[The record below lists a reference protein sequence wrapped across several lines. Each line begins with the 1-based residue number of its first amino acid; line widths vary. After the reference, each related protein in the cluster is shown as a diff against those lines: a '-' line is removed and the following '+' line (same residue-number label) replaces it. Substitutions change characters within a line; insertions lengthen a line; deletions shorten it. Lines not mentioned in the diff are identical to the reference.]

1 VAEGVTPEEPAV
13 AGEPE
18 AGTDQPVAQPE
29 ANGAPGPD
37 ASAAEPG
44 SSEPE
49 AGGAPEPTGEATPEP
64 TGDATPEPE
73 AGTALEPAAEVPA
86 PELLVATTAAELE
99 KPGAADKPGQLVP
112 YRPQPTAMQPEVGRK
127 FSLAYA
133 VVAAVF
139 VLGLLGTVMAVA
151 GVRPGAPAR
160 WSAFKPSGDRLQK
173 AQSIADYV
181 APGYKLDDQQQMVV
195 VSARDAGVGAQAIQ
209 FVAVPGRDQYD
220 IINGTQTI
228 AYEMCG
234 LGEHCS
240 IASGTP
246 STDRDRLLRREALE
260 IALYTFKYVGGT
272 DAVVV
277 FMPPP
282 PGAATSWA
290 LLFRKQDYGAE
301 LGHPITRTLSE
312 PAPDPSALASSRERD
327 IVEQLTSRT
336 RYAYKVQDVNG
347 APVLVL
353 DVPQT

>member
-1 VAEGVTPEEPAV
+1 VAEGLTPEAPA
-13 AGEPE
+13 AGGEPE
-18 AGTDQPVAQPE
+18 AGAAQARGTTPDPADTPESATDPTAGTP
-29 ANGAPGPD
+29 
-37 ASAAEPG
+37 EPG
-44 SSEPE
+44 ATPEP
-49 AGGAPEPTGEATPEP
+49 ADAPEPTPEP
-64 TGDATPEPE
+64 AEAPLPAPTG
-73 AGTALEPAAEVPA
+73 GTALEPAAEVA
-86 PELLVATTAAELE
+86 TPELVVAE
-99 KPGAADKPGQLVP
+99 KPGELVP
-112 YRPQPTAMQPEVGRK
+112 YRPRPGAIQPEVGRK
-127 FSLAYA
+127 FSLAYGI
-133 VVAAVF
+133 VAAVF
-139 VLGLLGTVMAVA
+139 VFGLLGTMMAVA

-160 WSAFKPSGDRLQK
+160 WSAFKPSGDRLQR

-195 VSARDAGVGAQAIQ
+195 VSARDAGVGSQPIQ
-209 FVAVPGRDQYD
+209 FVAVPGRDQYE

-234 LGEHCS
+234 LGEHCAIS
-240 IASGTP
+240 SGTP

-260 IALYTFKYVGGT
+260 IALYTFKYVGDT

-290 LLFRKQDYGAE
+290 LLFQKQNYRPE
-301 LGHPITRTLSE
+301 LGHPITKTLTE
-312 PAPDPSALASSRERD
+312 PAPDPSALASSSERD

>member
-1 VAEGVTPEEPAV
+1 VAEGLIPDEHTVTG
-13 AGEPE
+13 GEPE
-18 AGTDQPVAQPE
+18 ASG
-29 ANGAPGPD
+29 
-37 ASAAEPG
+37 
-44 SSEPE
+44 
-49 AGGAPEPTGEATPEP
+49 PEPTAPDP
-64 TGDATPEPE
+64 SPEPE
-73 AGTALEPAAEVPA
+73 AAGVPEPTAAPVPEPTAGGALEPAADVPT
-86 PELLVATTAAELE
+86 PELVVAE
-99 KPGAADKPGQLVP
+99 KPGELVP
-112 YRPQPTAMQPEVGRK
+112 YRARPTAIQPEVGRK
-127 FSLAYA
+127 FSLAYG

-139 VLGLLGTVMAVA
+139 MLGLLGTVMAVS

-160 WSAFKPSGDRLQK
+160 WSAFKPSGDRIEK

-195 VSARDAGVGAQAIQ
+195 VSARDAGVGAQQIQ

-234 LGEHCS
+234 LGEHCA

-260 IALYTFKYVGGT
+260 IALYTFKYVGDT

-290 LLFRKQDYGAE
+290 LLFRKQNYGAE
-301 LGHPITRTLSE
+301 LGHPITKTLSE
-312 PAPDPSALASSRERD
+312 PAPDPSALANSSERD
-327 IVEQLTSRT
+327 LVEQLTSKT

>member
-1 VAEGVTPEEPAV
+1 
-13 AGEPE
+13 
-18 AGTDQPVAQPE
+18 
-29 ANGAPGPD
+29 
-37 ASAAEPG
+37 
-44 SSEPE
+44 
-49 AGGAPEPTGEATPEP
+49 
-64 TGDATPEPE
+64 
-73 AGTALEPAAEVPA
+73 
-86 PELLVATTAAELE
+86 
-99 KPGAADKPGQLVP
+99 
-112 YRPQPTAMQPEVGRK
+112 
-127 FSLAYA
+127 
-133 VVAAVF
+133 
-139 VLGLLGTVMAVA
+139 VLGVLGTVMAVA

-160 WSAFKPSGDRLQK
+160 WSAFKPNGDRIQK

-195 VSARDAGVGAQAIQ
+195 VSARDAGVGAQQIQ

-234 LGEHCS
+234 LGEHCA
-240 IASGTP
+240 IASGSP

-260 IALYTFKYVGGT
+260 IALYTFKYVGDT

-301 LGHPITRTLSE
+301 LGHPITKTLTE
-312 PAPDPSALASSRERD
+312 PAPDPTKLATSSERD
-327 IVEQLTSRT
+327 IVEQLTSKT

>member
-1 VAEGVTPEEPAV
+1 VAEGLTPDAPA
-13 AGEPE
+13 AGSDPE
-18 AGTDQPVAQPE
+18 AGAVQPGTTPE
-29 ANGAPGPD
+29 PADAP
-37 ASAAEPG
+37 EP
-44 SSEPE
+44 SD
-49 AGGAPEPTGEATPEP
+49 APEPTSDPGQLPEP
-64 TGDATPEPE
+64 I
-73 AGTALEPAAEVPA
+73 AGTAVEPSGD
-86 PELLVATTAAELE
+86 VAAAELVVAE
-99 KPGAADKPGQLVP
+99 KAGELVP
-112 YRPQPTAMQPEVGRK
+112 YRAQPGAIQPEVGRK

-133 VVAAVF
+133 IIAAVF
-139 VLGLLGTVMAVA
+139 VFGIVGSAMAIA

-160 WSAFKPSGDRLQK
+160 WSSFKPSGDRLQK

-195 VSARDAGVGAQAIQ
+195 VSARDAGVGSQPIQ
-209 FVAVPGRDQYD
+209 FVAVPGRDQYE
-220 IINGTQTI
+220 IINGTQTV

-234 LGEHCS
+234 LGDHCA
-240 IASGTP
+240 IASGSP

-260 IALYTFKYVGGT
+260 IALYTFKYVGDT

-290 LLFRKQDYGAE
+290 LLFQKQDYRPE
-301 LGHPITRTLSE
+301 LGHPITKTLSE
-312 PAPDPSALASSRERD
+312 PAPDPSALASSSERD
-327 IVEQLTSRT
+327 LVEQLTSRT

>member
-1 VAEGVTPEEPAV
+1 VAEGLT
-13 AGEPE
+13 
-18 AGTDQPVAQPE
+18 
-29 ANGAPGPD
+29 PD
-37 ASAAEPG
+37 APAAG
-44 SSEPE
+44 SEPE
-49 AGGAPEPTGEATPEP
+49 AGAAAEPETTPEADGAPEPASDPSAGPLPEP
-64 TGDATPEPE
+64 I
-73 AGTALEPAAEVPA
+73 AGTAVEPSGDVAS
-86 PELLVATTAAELE
+86 PELVVAER
-99 KPGAADKPGQLVP
+99 PGELVP
-112 YRPQPTAMQPEVGRK
+112 YRAPVGGVQPEVGRR
-127 FSLAYA
+127 FSLAYGL
-133 VVAAVF
+133 VAAIFVF
-139 VLGLLGTVMAVA
+139 GLVGTVMAVA

-160 WSAFKPSGDRLQK
+160 WSSFKPSGDRLQR

-195 VSARDAGVGAQAIQ
+195 VSARDAGVGSQAIQ

-220 IINGTQTI
+220 IINGTQTV

-240 IASGTP
+240 IAAGTP

-260 IALYTFKYVGGT
+260 IALYTFKYVGDT

-282 PGAATSWA
+282 PGDATSWA
-290 LLFRKQDYGAE
+290 LLFRKQDYRPE
-301 LGHPITRTLSE
+301 LGHPITKTLPE
-312 PAPDPSALASSRERD
+312 PAPDPSSLASSSQRD